1 MDNENDEDE
10 TVDVSVQGGSVEISQ
25 EVEKLRQENEKL
37 RQENEDCRS
46 RLQGLQTLG
55 VLLDESRQE
64 KETLRGQLTEL
75 STKLSLQTIES
86 SDQSKETTTAPS
98 ESPREKK
105 GSDQNENVL
114 VSLDERVNQTEGG
127 NDENDLSM
135 SGMMSVEESLRS
147 LEEEQPLPTE
157 WNDMP
162 VSGEPLSNH
171 AQRLEA
177 ALHDDGG
184 PRKSTEMAAEMARFG
199 SRVLQMEKKYN
210 IQSVL
215 VRDLTTEN
223 EDLKKKLTDGLQ
235 EKNDIIRTLQNQV
248 DDLQVKLT
256 ALEDQ
261 RGAAVE
267 ITQPV
272 SKQNEEKQHS
282 TDKEI
287 SELKTKVDELQRQ
300 KKEIIDVNKQWD
312 VQYRSMKG
320 NLEEKLE
327 EAQKQIAEYR
337 SQEDKRQRD
346 IDKMLLSAKKRIEA
360 EQEARERAVQDHQ
373 QEKQR
378 GDTLSARV
386 TLLENQITN
395 MMRQRGNLEAEIR
408 RLNGALGEAP
418 SMAIRTPPYQAAE
431 HQQSAP
437 RQSQPPSHNTQPGS
451 GSLDSRTEIEVLR
464 AQVATYR
471 EDFETER
478 GDRERIQGEK
488 ETLRD
493 EMVALRLQVDY
504 LSQQLRV
511 YEEDF
516 NRERRQKERLERELR
531 RRPMGAEEPVPYNAG
546 PRQEEYVQPPPA
558 QYYPPPPP
566 YREQPPHYQRYY
578 RHDRPNA
585 AEIQQ
590 RELSRYQQMTPRG
603 AKFGGGGGPMLKRAG
618 LQPGTRGRLTP
629 RGAGYQPGRFA
640 SHVIP
645 RTLPTDV
652 EHDCVDGLINQNVGD
667 CPRCQRLFDNQRD
680 LQDHIQRCIT

>member
-1 MDNENDEDE
+1 MEDDKDE
-10 TVDVSVQGGSVEISQ
+10 TVNVMVQGGSEETSQ
-25 EVEKLRQENEKL
+25 EVEKLRQENERL
-37 RQENEDCRS
+37 RQENEACKT

-55 VLLDESRQE
+55 ILLDESRHE
-64 KETLRGQLTEL
+64 KENLRDQVTEL
-75 STKLSLQTIES
+75 STKLSLQTTERA
-86 SDQSKETTTAPS
+86 SDQSKEETATVPS
-98 ESPREKK
+98 GTAREKE

-114 VSLDERVNQTEGG
+114 VSLDDSVNQTEGNG
-127 NDENDLSM
+127 GNDLSIGDM
-135 SGMMSVEESLRS
+135 TSFGDMTSVEQSLRS
-147 LEEEQPLPTE
+147 SEEEQPLPTE
-157 WNDMP
+157 RNAVP
-162 VSGEPLSNH
+162 VVTSGEPLSNH

-177 ALHDDGG
+177 ALQDDGG
-184 PRKSTEMAAEMARFG
+184 ARKSTEMAAEMARFG

-235 EKNDIIRTLQNQV
+235 EKNDTIRTLQNQV

-256 ALEDQ
+256 AQEDQ
-261 RGAAVE
+261 PDATVD

-272 SKQNEEKQHS
+272 HKENDEKQHS
-282 TDKEI
+282 TDKEM
-287 SELKTKVDELQRQ
+287 SELKNKVEELQRQ

-320 NLEEKLE
+320 SLEEKLE
-327 EAQKQIAEYR
+327 EAHRQVAEYR
-337 SQEDKRQRD
+337 GQEDKRQRD
-346 IDKMLLSAKKRIEA
+346 IDKMLLSAKKRIDS
-360 EQEARERAVQDHQ
+360 EQEARERAVQDLH

-386 TLLENQITN
+386 TLLENQITD

-418 SMAIRTPPYQAAE
+418 SMSIRTPTYQAAE
-431 HQQSAP
+431 RQQSAP
-437 RQSQPPSHNTQPGS
+437 RQQSQPPSHNTQS
-451 GSLDSRTEIEVLR
+451 SLDTQTEIEVLR

-516 NRERRQKERLERELR
+516 NRERRQKERLQRELR
-531 RRPMGAEEPVPYNAG
+531 RRPMAGEDPAPYSPG

-566 YREQPPHYQRYY
+566 YREHPPHYQQPYY
-578 RHDRPNA
+578 RPTA

-590 RELSRYQQMTPRG
+590 RELNRYPQ
-603 AKFGGGGGPMLKRAG
+603 
-618 LQPGTRGRLTP
+618 RGRLTP
-629 RGAGYQPGRFA
+629 RGTGYPAGRF
-640 SHVIP
+640 SGQVIP

-652 EHDCVDGLINQNVGD
+652 EHDCADGLVSRSVGD
-667 CPRCQRLFDNQRD
+667 CPR
-680 LQDHIQRCIT
+680 

>member
-10 TVDVSVQGGSVEISQ
+10 TVDVAVQGGSVEISQ

-46 RLQGLQTLG
+46 RLQGLQT
-55 VLLDESRQE
+55 V
-64 KETLRGQLTEL
+64 
-75 STKLSLQTIES
+75 ES
-86 SDQSKETTTAPS
+86 SDQSKETTTTPS
-98 ESPREKK
+98 ESPQEKK
-105 GSDQNENVL
+105 GSDLNENVL
-114 VSLDERVNQTEGG
+114 VSLDEPVNQTEGNG
-127 NDENDLSM
+127 ENDLSM
-135 SGMMSVEESLRS
+135 SGMMSVEESLRN

-157 WNDMP
+157 WNNMP

-235 EKNDIIRTLQNQV
+235 EKNDIIRTLQNHV

-256 ALEDQ
+256 AQEDQ

-267 ITQPV
+267 TTQPV
-272 SKQNEEKQHS
+272 SKQNEEKQQS

-287 SELKTKVDELQRQ
+287 SNLKTKVEELQRQ

-320 NLEEKLE
+320 SLEEKLE

-346 IDKMLLSAKKRIEA
+346 IDKMLLSAKKRIDA

-386 TLLENQITN
+386 TLLENQITD

-566 YREQPPHYQRYY
+566 YREQPPPHYQHYY

-590 RELSRYQQMTPRG
+590 RELSRYQQ
-603 AKFGGGGGPMLKRAG
+603 
-618 LQPGTRGRLTP
+618 RGRLTP

-640 SHVIP
+640 SHVIQ

-652 EHDCVDGLINQNVGD
+652 EHDCVDGLFNQNVGD

>member
-1 MDNENDEDE
+1 MDNDEEE
-10 TVDVSVQGGSVEISQ
+10 TVDGTTQ
-25 EVEKLRQENEKL
+25 EVEKLRQENERL
-37 RQENEDCRS
+37 RQENEACKS
-46 RLQGLQTLG
+46 RLQGLQTL
-55 VLLDESRQE
+55 
-64 KETLRGQLTEL
+64 
-75 STKLSLQTIES
+75 ES
-86 SDQSKETTTAPS
+86 SDQSKEETTTVPS
-98 ESPREKK
+98 ESAREKK
-105 GSDQNENVL
+105 GSDENENVM
-114 VSLDERVNQTEGG
+114 VSLDETVNQTEGDDG
-127 NDENDLSM
+127 NDQSIG
-135 SGMMSVEESLRS
+135 GMMSTEQHSLTS
-147 LEEEQPLPTE
+147 EEEQPVPTNDLPTV
-157 WNDMP
+157 

-177 ALHDDGG
+177 ALQDDDGT
-184 PRKSTEMAAEMARFG
+184 RKSTEMAAEMARFG

-215 VRDLTTEN
+215 VRDLTAEN
-223 EDLKKKLTDGLQ
+223 EDLKKILAGGLQ
-235 EKNDIIRTLQNQV
+235 EKNDTIHTLQNQV
-248 DDLQVKLT
+248 DDLQAKLT
-256 ALEDQ
+256 AQEDQ
-261 RGAAVE
+261 PGTTAVE

-272 SKQNEEKQHS
+272 YKENDEKQHS

-287 SELKTKVDELQRQ
+287 SELKKKVEELQRQ

-320 NLEEKLE
+320 SLEEKLE
-327 EAQKQIAEYR
+327 EAHRQVAEYR
-337 SQEDKRQRD
+337 GQEDKRQRD
-346 IDKMLLSAKKRIEA
+346 IDKMLLSAKKRIDA
-360 EQEARERAVQDHQ
+360 EQEARERSVQDYQ

-386 TLLENQITN
+386 TILENQITD

-418 SMAIRTPPYQAAE
+418 SMAIRTPPCQAAE

-437 RQSQPPSHNTQPGS
+437 RQSQPPSHNTQP
-451 GSLDSRTEIEVLR
+451 SLDARTEIEVLR

-516 NRERRQKERLERELR
+516 NRERRQKERLQRELR
-531 RRPMGAEEPVPYNAG
+531 RRPVGAEEPAPYSAG
-546 PRQEEYVQPPPA
+546 PRQEEYVQPPPV
-558 QYYPPPPP
+558 QFYPPPPP
-566 YREQPPHYQRYY
+566 YREQPPHYQPYY
-578 RHDRPNA
+578 RPTA

-590 RELSRYQQMTPRG
+590 RELSRYPQ
-603 AKFGGGGGPMLKRAG
+603 
-618 LQPGTRGRLTP
+618 RGRLTP
-629 RGAGYQPGRFA
+629 RGTGYQAGRFA
-640 SHVIP
+640 AQVIP

-652 EHDCVDGLINQNVGD
+652 EHDCADGLMGRNVGD
-667 CPRCQRLFDNQRD
+667 CPRCQRLFDNPRD

>member
-1 MDNENDEDE
+1 MDNDEEE
-10 TVDVSVQGGSVEISQ
+10 TADDTVQGESVNIAQ

-37 RQENEDCRS
+37 RQENEDCKS
-46 RLQGLQTLG
+46 RLQGLQTL
-55 VLLDESRQE
+55 
-64 KETLRGQLTEL
+64 
-75 STKLSLQTIES
+75 ES
-86 SDQSKETTTAPS
+86 SDPSEETTTAPS
-98 ESPREKK
+98 GSPPQEKTESV
-105 GSDQNENVL
+105 QNENVL
-114 VSLDERVNQTEGG
+114 VSLDEGINQTEGNG
-127 NDENDLSM
+127 ENDLSM
-135 SGMMSVEESLRS
+135 SGMMSLEQSLRS
-147 LEEEQPLPTE
+147 SEEEQPLLTE
-157 WNDMP
+157 WSDMP
-162 VSGEPLSNH
+162 VSGEPLSDH

-223 EDLKKKLTDGLQ
+223 EDLKKKLADGLQ

-248 DDLQVKLT
+248 DDLQAELK
-256 ALEDQ
+256 AREDQ
-261 RGAAVE
+261 GDE

-272 SKQNEEKQHS
+272 VKQNDDKQHS
-282 TDKEI
+282 FDKEI
-287 SELKTKVDELQRQ
+287 DNLQTKVEELQRQ

-320 NLEEKLE
+320 SLEEKLE
-327 EAQKQIAEYR
+327 EAHRQIAEYR
-337 SQEDKRQRD
+337 GQEDKRQRD
-346 IDKMLLSAKKRIEA
+346 IDKMLLSAKKRIDA
-360 EQEARERAVQDHQ
+360 EQEARERAVQDYQ

-386 TLLENQITN
+386 TLLENQITD

-431 HQQSAP
+431 RQQSAP
-437 RQSQPPSHNTQPGS
+437 RQSQPPSHNTQPS
-451 GSLDSRTEIEVLR
+451 GSLDTRTEIEVLR

-488 ETLRD
+488 EALRD

-516 NRERRQKERLERELR
+516 NRERRQKERLQRELR
-531 RRPMGAEEPVPYNAG
+531 RRPMGAEDPAPYNAG
-546 PRQEEYVQPPPA
+546 PRQEEYIQPPPV
-558 QYYPPPPP
+558 QFYPPPPP
-566 YREQPPHYQRYY
+566 YREQPPHYQQYY
-578 RHDRPNA
+578 RPTA

-590 RELSRYQQMTPRG
+590 RELSRYPQ
-603 AKFGGGGGPMLKRAG
+603 
-618 LQPGTRGRLTP
+618 RGRLTP
-629 RGAGYQPGRFA
+629 RGTGYQHGRFA
-640 SHVIP
+640 SQVIP

-652 EHDCVDGLINQNVGD
+652 EHDCADGLGNQYVVGD
-667 CPRCQRLFDNQRD
+667 CPRCQRLFDNPRD

>member
-1 MDNENDEDE
+1 MDNDEEE
-10 TVDVSVQGGSVEISQ
+10 TADDTVQGESVNIAQ

-37 RQENEDCRS
+37 RQENEDCKS

-55 VLLDESRQE
+55 VLLDESRHE
-64 KETLRGQLTEL
+64 KENLRDQVTEL
-75 STKLSLQTIES
+75 STKLSLQTTES
-86 SDQSKETTTAPS
+86 SDPSEETTTAPS
-98 ESPREKK
+98 GSPPQEKTESV
-105 GSDQNENVL
+105 QNENVL
-114 VSLDERVNQTEGG
+114 VSLDEGINQTEGNG
-127 NDENDLSM
+127 ENDLSM
-135 SGMMSVEESLRS
+135 SGMMSLEQSLRS
-147 LEEEQPLPTE
+147 SEEEQPLLTE
-157 WNDMP
+157 WSDMP
-162 VSGEPLSNH
+162 VSGEPLSDH

-223 EDLKKKLTDGLQ
+223 EDLKKKLADGLQ

-248 DDLQVKLT
+248 DDLQAELK
-256 ALEDQ
+256 AREDQ
-261 RGAAVE
+261 GDE

-272 SKQNEEKQHS
+272 VKQNDDKQHS
-282 TDKEI
+282 FDKEI
-287 SELKTKVDELQRQ
+287 DNLQTKVEELQRQ

-320 NLEEKLE
+320 SLEEKLE
-327 EAQKQIAEYR
+327 EAHRQIAEYR
-337 SQEDKRQRD
+337 GQEDKRQRD
-346 IDKMLLSAKKRIEA
+346 IDKMLLSAKKRIDA
-360 EQEARERAVQDHQ
+360 EQEARERAVQDYQ

-386 TLLENQITN
+386 TLLENQITD

-431 HQQSAP
+431 RQQSAP
-437 RQSQPPSHNTQPGS
+437 RQSQPPSHNTQPS
-451 GSLDSRTEIEVLR
+451 GSLDTRTEIEVLR

-488 ETLRD
+488 EALRD

-516 NRERRQKERLERELR
+516 NRERRQKERLQRELR
-531 RRPMGAEEPVPYNAG
+531 RRPMGAEDPAPYNAG
-546 PRQEEYVQPPPA
+546 PRQEEYIQPPPV
-558 QYYPPPPP
+558 QFYPPPPP
-566 YREQPPHYQRYY
+566 YREQPPHYQQYY
-578 RHDRPNA
+578 RPTA

-590 RELSRYQQMTPRG
+590 RELSRYPQ
-603 AKFGGGGGPMLKRAG
+603 
-618 LQPGTRGRLTP
+618 RGRLTP
-629 RGAGYQPGRFA
+629 RGTGYQHGRFA
-640 SHVIP
+640 SQVIP

-652 EHDCVDGLINQNVGD
+652 EHDCADGLGNQYVVGD
-667 CPRCQRLFDNQRD
+667 CPRCQRLFDNPRD